1 MPHRRTLR
9 LLLTLGAVSAA
20 ASLTLAACS
29 GDSNATPTP
38 ISLGGGSQ
46 VAGFTPTPT
55 SRPPAAQVTTK
66 PTAKPGE
73 SSTTP
78 QAQPPGGNPAAAG
91 KAKLA
96 TLPCGACH
104 TISGFP
110 GFGGAVG
117 PNLTTVGSV
126 AATRKPGTDAAAYI
140 RESIVNPAAFIAPN
154 FPNAMPPGLLA
165 EGKDLDNVVA
175 YLLSLK

>member
-1 MPHRRTLR
+1 MAHRRTLR
-9 LLLTLGAVSAA
+9 LLVTLGAASAVA
-20 ASLTLAACS
+20 VLTLAACG
-29 GDSNATPTP
+29 GDSTAAPTP

-55 SRPPAAQVTTK
+55 AKPPAAQVTAK

-73 SSTTP
+73 SPTTP
-78 QAQPPGGNPAAAG
+78 PVGGDPVAAG

-104 TISGFP
+104 TITGMA
-110 GFGGAVG
+110 GYTGAVG

-126 AATRKPGTDAAAYI
+126 AAIRKPGTDAAAYL
-140 RESIVNPAAFIAPN
+140 RESIVNPGAFIAPT